1 MNKAKPTQI
10 QHQREFE
17 EIFLLKKISLPLEI
31 VNSEYFASYL
41 RSNLLLLKFNKIATE
56 SGYSLNKNLSSLIS
70 LETKRVSSLEKK
82 IHHISKLL
90 NQDDRR
96 HIFTKAFQHY
106 PDMGHDID
114 LLLDYAITDTLK
126 ESLNL
131 RDDQTSFLNRIAGK
145 EPFISEDNIPIEF
158 HRYIGH
164 FGEYKELTKIFIHNS
179 VSKNGIRILSMED
192 QLVLQVIQ
200 RLYSHFSIRLSDIL
214 LCIKILNSEIDLS
227 YVKHIT
233 QKNRLYSSLKI
244 FLNFI
249 ERNYGEYVSNQD
261 ISPILTSKNSVM
273 PTRSG
278 HIYTYNKL
286 FAINLYIKKLFYA
299 LIQLDLFALRKIIFL
314 PLVFLA
320 TEYKNLRNR

>member
-233 QKNRLYSSLKI
+233 QKNRLYGYMGHTHTQCQSTGRPSSKCILSMST
-244 FLNFI
+244 LAHMQ
-249 ERNYGEYVSNQD
+249 ENQH
-261 ISPILTSKNSVM
+261 IVRSPKTVEAHRRRIVEML
-273 PTRSG
+273 
-278 HIYTYNKL
+278 
-286 FAINLYIKKLFYA
+286 
-299 LIQLDLFALRKIIFL
+299 L
-314 PLVFLA
+314 PHLH
-320 TEYKNLRNR
+320 T